1 MSNKAI
7 FFDRDGVINLRYI
20 DNYVKST
27 DDFVFHKDIFQI
39 LPKVKTLNYKA
50 IVITNQ
56 RCISRGIISES
67 KLSEIHNFMQDELMN
82 NCGFNFNAIYYCPHE
97 KEFGC
102 DCRKPKPG
110 MILKASL
117 DIDIDLSN
125 SWMIGDSISDIEAG
139 ENAGCKTAYLNKNS
153 YKSKANITGE
163 TLTEIW
169 DKIIQY

>member
-56 RCISRGIISES
+56 RCISRGIISVS
-67 KLSEIHNFMQDELMN
+67 YTHLR
-82 NCGFNFNAIYYCPHE
+82 AHE
-97 KEFGC
+97 TVL
-102 DCRKPKPG
+102 DLVCRLLLEK
-110 MILKASL
+110 
-117 DIDIDLSN
+117 
-125 SWMIGDSISDIEAG
+125 
-139 ENAGCKTAYLNKNS
+139 KTTTTTTQTNTHDQNLL
-153 YKSKANITGE
+153 IT
-163 TLTEIW
+163 
-169 DKIIQY
+169 Q

>member
-1 MSNKAI
+1 LSNKAI

-67 KLSEIHNFMQDELMN
+67 KLSEIHNFMQ
-82 NCGFNFNAIYYCPHE
+82 C
-97 KEFGC
+97 
-102 DCRKPKPG
+102 
-110 MILKASL
+110 
-117 DIDIDLSN
+117 
-125 SWMIGDSISDIEAG
+125 
-139 ENAGCKTAYLNKNS
+139 YLLLPS
-153 YKSKANITGE
+153 
-163 TLTEIW
+163 
-169 DKIIQY
+169 